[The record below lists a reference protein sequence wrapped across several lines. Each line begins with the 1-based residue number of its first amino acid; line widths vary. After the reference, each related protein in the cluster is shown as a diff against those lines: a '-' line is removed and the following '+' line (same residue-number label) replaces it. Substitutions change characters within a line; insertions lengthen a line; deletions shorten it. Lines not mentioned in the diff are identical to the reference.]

1 MAPIDGTAARFL
13 IRVRHGAPL
22 PERLPRAG
30 FGAAAPPLRLTR
42 LFEVPRDPQP
52 GAMAATTDR
61 SSWVLAEPEADA
73 GLHPWDAAHH
83 MLSGGFGLAGAAP
96 ELIEPDLRQRWNY
109 APPEDALRF
118 GAAAPPPCSEAA
130 PQKGAPFAL
139 GPDRFAWHL
148 EDGFSGLATA
158 RALAAQAGGD
168 PVRIVHLDTG
178 FDPAHVA
185 RPLDISLNEMR
196 NFVDADRPNDATD
209 RTPPGLLHNPGHGTG
224 TLGILAGRKLPG
236 GVIPGSGGGMVLG
249 GAADEQVIPVRIADS
264 VVHFWTSTVARG
276 IAYAVQIRADVV
288 SMSMGGLPAASW
300 ADAVNAA
307 YEAGIVVVCAA
318 GNNIGGAPTSLIVY
332 PARFG
337 RVIAACGVMAN
348 DRAYYNLPGVV
359 MQGNAGPPGK
369 MRSAL
374 SALTPNIPWAR
385 LGCASTIDLDGAGT
399 SSATPQIAAAA
410 ALWLRRNGAR
420 FPDRDWRRAEAVR
433 QALFRSA
440 RHEGEQPH
448 PQLGRGVLDARA
460 ALAITDPQIKPTDR
474 MPRDSADFAFLR
486 LLTGVFGITG
496 PDHRLRMLGQ
506 EMAQLALRS
515 AAAQA
520 ALPDPDLPA
529 GEITKAQR
537 DAFLAALHDD
547 PNASRMLRQT
557 LAARIGATTETVAL
571 PQVPPPVEAMTPP
584 PPESGGALPRR
595 MLRPPPPARRLR
607 IYATDPGDSRRL
619 ATTCV
624 NAATVEVP
632 WEAGSPTDGGASTLR
647 PGPVGEYLEVV
658 DLDPASQR
666 FHPPVDL
673 NDPLLLAQDGLPP
686 SEGNPQFHQQ
696 MVYAVAMRTIR
707 AFETALGRRA
717 LWAPHRVKE
726 PDPEKEG
733 RERTVEYFVRR
744 LRIYPHALRALNA
757 YYSPDKLALLFG
769 YDRKFTGAGGT
780 GIVFTCLS
788 HDVVAHETTHALLDG
803 LHRRYQEPTNP
814 DVHAFHEAFAD
825 IVAMFQHFTF
835 PELLR
840 FELGRVRGNLAQQ
853 SMLAQLGRE
862 FGRAAGYSGALRNA
876 LGSKATG
883 NDYAKARAEQEE
895 HGLGAVLVSAVFD
908 AFRAIYA
915 RRSGDLMRLATGGSG
930 VPQRGALP
938 PELVNRLA
946 EEATKAARHVLT
958 MCIRALDY
966 MPPVDP
972 NFGDYLRALITADS
986 DLVADDRFGYR
997 VAFLE
1002 AFARRGI
1009 FASGVKT
1016 SSIES
1021 LRWQTPAPEAQPP
1034 GLGDFIRRN
1043 IDLSWDLRA
1052 SRHESWKAA
1061 KENARRLHGRLAAL
1075 DKDQARLIGL
1085 DFSEHDGRRLRF
1097 EVHSVRP
1104 ARRVTP
1110 DGEVHTDIIAVITQ
1124 RLPQPKDGATPP
1136 FRGGCTLVLDRREG
1150 MDPIR
1155 YCIAKPLFSA
1165 SRRETVAKYQAREG
1179 AFGLR
1184 SLYFG
1189 TPGRPGTERFAM
1201 LHEHE

>member
-1 MAPIDGTAARFL
+1 MAPNGKTATRFL
-13 IRVRHGAPL
+13 IRVKHVTAL
-22 PERLPRAG
+22 PDRLPRAG

-42 LFEVPRDPQP
+42 LFEAPPEP
-52 GAMAATTDR
+52 PALGGMAATAERR
-61 SSWVLAEPEADA
+61 SWLLAEPETDTDQ
-73 GLHPWDAAHH
+73 HPWDVAHR

-96 ELIEPDLRQRWNY
+96 DLIEPDQRQYWNH
-109 APPEDALRF
+109 APPEDAM
-118 GAAAPPPCSEAA
+118 GPGTTMPPSCAEAAA
-130 PQKGAPFAL
+130 QKGTPFVP
-139 GPDRFAWHL
+139 GPNGRFAWHL
-148 EDGFSGLATA
+148 EDAYSGLASA
-158 RALAAQAGGD
+158 RALAAQATGR
-168 PVRIVHLDTG
+168 PIRIVHLDTG

-185 RPLDISLNEMR
+185 RPFDISLNEMR

-209 RTPPGLLHNPGHGTG
+209 RTPPGLLKNPGHGTG
-224 TLGILAGRKLPG
+224 TLGILAGRRLPA
-236 GVIPGSGGGMVLG
+236 GVIPASSKDALLG
-249 GAADEQVIPVRIADS
+249 GAANEQVIPVRIADS
-264 VVHFWTSTVARG
+264 VVHFWTSSVARG
-276 IAYAVQIRADVV
+276 IAYAVQIKADVV

-318 GNNIGGAPTSLIVY
+318 GNNFGGAPTSLIVY

-348 DRAYYNLPGVV
+348 GEPYYGLPGVV
-359 MQGNAGPPGK
+359 MQGNAGPQGK
-369 MRSAL
+369 MRTAL
-374 SALTPNIPWAR
+374 AAHTPNIPWAR
-385 LGCASTIDLDGAGT
+385 LGCSSTIDLDGAGT

-420 FPDRDWRRAEAVR
+420 FPDRNWQRAEAVR

-440 RHEGEQPH
+440 RHAGDEPN

-460 ALAITDPQIKPTDR
+460 ALDITDPEVKR
-474 MPRDSADFAFLR
+474 MPPDSASFAFLR
-486 LLTGVFGITG
+486 LLTGAFGIAG
-496 PDHRLRMLGQ
+496 PDHRLRMLSQ
-506 EMAQLALRS
+506 EMTQLALRS

-529 GEITKAQR
+529 SEVTKAQR

-547 PNASRMLRQT
+547 RNASHILRHT
-557 LAARIGATTETVAL
+557 LAERLKRTTGTVTL
-571 PQVPPPVEAMTPP
+571 PQAAPVEPLAPP
-584 PPESGGALPRR
+584 LPTSGGELPRR
-595 MLRPPPPARRLR
+595 MLAPPPPARRLR

-619 ATTCV
+619 ATTFV

-632 WEAGSPTDGGASTLR
+632 WEAGSPTEGGTSTLR

-658 DLDPASQR
+658 DVDPASQR
-666 FHPPVDL
+666 FYPPVDL

-696 MVYAVAMRTIR
+696 MVYAVAMRTVR
-707 AFETALGRRA
+707 AFEAALGRRA
-717 LWAPHRVKE
+717 LWAPRRVQD
-726 PDPEKEG
+726 PDPEN
-733 RERTVEYFVRR
+733 ERKTRTNEYFVRR

-757 YYSPDKLALLFG
+757 YYSPEKVALLFG
-769 YDRKFTGAGGT
+769 YNSKFTAAGGAGM
-780 GIVFTCLS
+780 VFSCLS
-788 HDVVAHETTHALLDG
+788 HDVIAHETTHALLDG

-840 FELGRVRGNLAQQ
+840 FELGRVRGNLVQE
-853 SMLAQLGRE
+853 SMLADLARE
-862 FGRAAGYSGALRNA
+862 FGSAAGHSRALRSA
-876 LGSKATG
+876 LRLRGTG
-883 NDYAKARAEQEE
+883 NDYAEARSDADE
-895 HGLGAVLVSAVFD
+895 HKLGSVLVSAVFD
-908 AFRAIYA
+908 AFLAIYA
-915 RRSGDLMRLATGGSG
+915 RRSGDLMRLATASS
-930 VPQRGALP
+930 GALP
-938 PELVNRLA
+938 PGALPSELVDRLA
-946 EEATKAARHVLT
+946 DEASKAARHVLT
-958 MCIRALDY
+958 ICIRALDY

-972 NFGDYLRALITADS
+972 SFGDYLRALITADS

-1002 AFARRGI
+1002 AFAMRGI
-1009 FASGVKT
+1009 YASGVKT

-1034 GLGDFIRRN
+1034 GLGDFIRRK

-1052 SRHESWKAA
+1052 GREESWKAA
-1061 KENARRLHGRLAAL
+1061 KVNASRLHEELEKL

-1085 DFSEHDGRRLRF
+1085 DFSEHNGKPLPF

-1104 ARRVTP
+1104 ARRATP
-1110 DGEVHTDIIAVITQ
+1110 DGDIHTDIIAVITQ
-1124 RLPQPKDGATPP
+1124 KLSEPNDSVEPP

-1165 SRRETVAKYQAREG
+1165 ARRDAVQQYQRRNA

-1189 TPGRPGTERFAM
+1189 APGKPGTERFAM
-1201 LHEHE
+1201 LHEHD